1 MLLTAP
7 EVVCR
12 IGQRL
17 REKSAIRHHATCDS
31 SIVLTAPV
39 ARLALVGLVLV
50 LGDPAVGGH
59 DQVGPV
65 RRGGVAVVF
74 AVALHRAQ
82 SFRKI
87 VPEILK
93 AAVTIYLILNGSQV
107 MNVLVV
113 NHQCLTNLTI

>member
-1 MLLTAP
+1 M
-7 EVVCR
+7 
-12 IGQRL
+12 
-17 REKSAIRHHATCDS
+17 
-31 SIVLTAPV
+31 TAPV
-39 ARLALVGLVLV
+39 AGLALVGLVLV

-74 AVALHRAQ
+74 AVALHGAQ

-93 AAVTIYLILNGSQV
+93 AAVIIYLILNGSQV

>member
-17 REKSAIRHHATCDS
+17 REKSVIRHHATCDS

-39 ARLALVGLVLV
+39 AGLALVGLVLV

-93 AAVTIYLILNGSQV
+93 AAVAAVMLIIYLILKGSQIEKEKI
-107 MNVLVV
+107 LD
-113 NHQCLTNLTI
+113 I